1 MLRSYKMKNRKV
13 KCFSA
18 YAIHFLSFLSSMSS
32 LLEIVLSTEKYA
44 LCKTTWVI
52 ICSYATSQHC
62 VFCFCFCFCF
72 VFLSILL
79 GDTKTNVFQ
88 CIFSLEAHVYSSISK
103 PSIQQGLPICPI
115 YCKRRV
121 SFKPT
126 SFQLDSV
133 FTIAKSLSAHCR
145 LFIPQACCV
154 SWKNII

>member
-1 MLRSYKMKNRKV
+1 MKNRKV

-32 LLEIVLSTEKYA
+32 LLEMVLSTAKYA

-62 VFCFCFCFCF
+62 VFFFP
-72 VFLSILL
+72 SILL

-88 CIFSLEAHVYSSISK
+88 YVFSLEAHVYSSISK
-103 PSIQQGLPICPI
+103 PSIKQGLLTCPI

-133 FTIAKSLSAHCR
+133 FTIAKSLSDHCR
-145 LFIPQACCV
+145 LFILQACCV
-154 SWKNII
+154 SLKNIM